1 MHAPLVSKDLEYIS
15 AANHDHP
22 PRHLGS
28 RFNAEREFL
37 PEPGNTVVC
46 HLVEGSQT
54 ESAIIRTRQRFLD
67 MPEASLLAFTPVSS
81 LHMTV
86 FQGIIEFRRTAPYW
100 PEDMPLD
107 TPIDTMTDYYRDR
120 LSAFPALPGFE
131 MQVTGL
137 RPTGLVMK
145 GATAEDDRIVA
156 LWRDSFAEA
165 FGYRHPDHESYEFHI
180 TLSYITRWFDPESL
194 PRWQTMLD
202 EELEKLR
209 AAAPIIEM
217 RPPAFCEFI
226 DMNHFKELIV
236 FDRSEA

>member
-107 TPIDTMTDYYRDR
+107 TSIDTMTDYYRDR

-217 RPPAFCEFI
+217 RPPAFCEFM